1 MEDMDATT
9 EGAALEVQVGATRP
23 LSQPS
28 AKKGA
33 LHVTIAM
40 EKLIASTVEKKAT
53 GKTCAPFYL
62 KNNSHSSK
70 LTSLYRMKLPTKR
83 TKMKKRKVASWE
95 SKWSC
100 YKERNSLAIGLT

>member
-1 MEDMDATT
+1 MEDAEATP
-9 EGAALEVQVGATRP
+9 EGVAVEIQAGATGP

-53 GKTCAPFYL
+53 GNMCASFYL
-62 KNNSHSSK
+62 KNNSHNSK
-70 LTSLYRMKLPTKR
+70 
-83 TKMKKRKVASWE
+83 
-95 SKWSC
+95 
-100 YKERNSLAIGLT
+100 